1 MCAEHPYLRAMD
13 PLRYQSCQSGTETP
27 IQMVPEAA
35 LEVLKERLREKEIKR
50 NKYGKLMG

>member
-1 MCAEHPYLRAMD
+1 MYCTVRALD

-27 IQMVPEAA
+27 TQSVPEAA

-50 NKYGKLMG
+50 NEYGKLMG